1 MFLDLPQQGKT
12 EWWRY
17 LFGFAVVL
25 FFWFVLGS
33 LVPVALVFVA
43 MFDGDPATSI
53 DMTTGFVSGIDPM
66 VNFVSLNLS
75 FVVMIAGLLLTVKF
89 VHKRPF
95 RSLITPFKRLNR
107 TRLLQGFVVYL
118 LLVALSSIVEYL
130 TAPDIYTFTLDW
142 QRFLPFVLLILLF
155 TPIQT
160 TAEELFFR
168 GYLLQTTGHFSRNF
182 VALSLFNG
190 FIFMVPHLTNPEVSS
205 GPLLLSLYY
214 WGIGAFFAFIT
225 LRDNGLELAIGA
237 HAANNMYAAIFANY
251 TNSVLPTDSIFTVTE
266 LNPLFGLLSF
276 VVIAALFYLV
286 LLRQPPAFELPSAV
300 QEQMIDE

>member
-17 LFGFAVVL
+17 LIGFSMTL

-33 LVPVALVFVA
+33 LLPMALVFVA
-43 MFDGDPATSI
+43 MFDGNPNTSL
-53 DMTTGFVSGIDPM
+53 DMTTGFVTGIDPM
-66 VNFVSLNLS
+66 INFVALNLS
-75 FVVMIAGLLLTVKF
+75 FVVMIIGLLLAVKG

-95 RSLITPFKRLNR
+95 RSLITPFKSLNI
-107 TRLLQGFVVYL
+107 TRLGQGFIVYL
-118 LLVALSSIVEYL
+118 LLVGLTSLVEYL
-130 TAPDIYTFTLDW
+130 TNPEIYALTLNW
-142 QRFLPFVLLILLF
+142 QRFVPFALLILIF

-168 GYLLQTTGHFSRNF
+168 GYLLQATGHISRSF
-182 VALSLFNG
+182 LGLALFNG
-190 FIFMVPHLTNPEVSS
+190 LVFMIPHLANPEIAS
-205 GPLLLSLYY
+205 GPLLLALYFF
-214 WGIGAFFAFIT
+214 GIGAFFAFIT

-251 TNSVLPTDSIFTVTE
+251 TNSVMPTDSIFTVTE

-276 VVIAALFYLV
+276 VVIAALFYLI
-286 LLRQPPAFELPSAV
+286 LLREPRSAAPQLEL
-300 QEQMIDE
+300 QEQALHE